1 MSWNQKKKSYSE
13 QLREEREMLFGKNG
27 NVIKAVSHK
36 DSERA
41 FQGKR
46 KISQIDAAQRFVEF
60 GDQIKQ
66 DFINGST
73 YNDLYDKYGVKWTET
88 KKFLLKHL
96 GRDKYEQLIIG
107 RMNKTGRLSTGSL
120 RSRNKTLSGHKGR
133 NKAIVLKRIHTTKAD
148 DL

>member
-1 MSWNQKKKSYSE
+1 MWNQKKQSFSD
-13 QLREEREMLFGKNG
+13 QLIEERERLFGKSSNAMKPLSQR
-27 NVIKAVSHK
+27 NSQ
-36 DSERA
+36 RA
-41 FQGKR
+41 AQGPR
-46 KISQIDAAQRFVEF
+46 KISQKDAEQRFVEF

-88 KKFLLKHL
+88 KKFLLKKL

-107 RMNKTGRLSTGSL
+107 RMNRTGRLSTGSL

-133 NKAIVLKRIHTTKAD
+133 NKALVVTRIHTTKAD
-148 DL
+148 DQ